1 MRALLIT
8 GGTGALGHAVVAGLA
23 PEYRCIVLYR
33 SEEAW
38 QELRRSIRGD
48 NLAGATDPSQVK
60 DPIYGVLH
68 LAGAFTLG
76 GSAQDFQRMLD
87 ASLLSAVQV
96 IQAVEKRLVD
106 GGRVIAISSEA
117 ALTKPAGLA
126 AYVSA
131 KSALNAY
138 IEVLS
143 KELHPRKI
151 TVNAI
156 LPTSLD
162 TPAGRKTMP
171 RELLVP
177 LERIVD
183 TLAFLLSDGAA
194 SITGQLIALSS

>member
-1 MRALLIT
+1 
-8 GGTGALGHAVVAGLA
+8 VVAALA
-23 PEYRCIVLYR
+23 ADYRCIVLYR

-48 NLAGATDPSQVK
+48 NITGTADPSQVK

-68 LAGAFTLG
+68 LAGGFTMG

-87 ASLLSAVQV
+87 ANLLSAVQA
-96 IQAVEKRLVD
+96 IQAVEKRIVD
-106 GGRVIAISSEA
+106 GGRVIAISSA
-117 ALTKPAGLA
+117 ATLTKPAGMA

-143 KELHPRKI
+143 KELQPRKI

-162 TPAGRKTMP
+162 TPTGRKTMP

-177 LERIVD
+177 LERVVD
-183 TLAFLLSDGAA
+183 TIAFLLSDGAA

>member
-8 GGTGALGHAVVAGLA
+8 GGTGDLGHSVVAGLA

-38 QELRRSIRGD
+38 QKLRSSVRSD
-48 NLAGATDPSQVK
+48 NIIGASDPSQVK

-68 LAGAFTLG
+68 LAGAFTMG

-87 ASLLSAVQV
+87 ANLFSAVQA
-96 IQAVEKRLVD
+96 IQAIEKRIVD
-106 GGRVIAISSEA
+106 GGRVIAISSA
-117 ALTKPAGLA
+117 ATLTKPAGMA
-126 AYVSA
+126 AYISA

-138 IEVLS
+138 VEVLS

-156 LPTSLD
+156 LPTALD
-162 TPAGRKTMP
+162 TPNGRKTMP
-171 RELLVP
+171 REILVP
-177 LERIVD
+177 LDRVVD
-183 TLAFLLSDGAA
+183 TIAFLLGDAA
-194 SITGQLIALSS
+194 VSITGQMIELTM

>member
-8 GGTGALGHAVVAGLA
+8 GGTGELGHAVVAGLA
-23 PEYRCIVLYR
+23 AEYRCIVLYR

-38 QELRRSIRGD
+38 QQLRSSIRGD
-48 NLAGATDPSQVK
+48 NITGATDPSQVK

-68 LAGAFTLG
+68 LAGAFTMG

-96 IQAVEKRLVD
+96 IQAVEKRIVD
-106 GGRVIAISSEA
+106 GGRVVAISSA
-117 ALTKPAGLA
+117 ATLTKPAGMA

-143 KELHPRKI
+143 KELQPRKI

-156 LPTSLD
+156 LPTALD
-162 TPAGRKTMP
+162 TPKERKAIP

-177 LERIVD
+177 LQRVVD

-194 SITGQLIALSS
+194 SITGQLIALTM